1 MVKKLEKYK
10 NHRLAIAIQ
19 MNHEAGMKAKDIA
32 SLFNISKQRV
42 NYWLHNPIKK
52 RKRRTK
58 LSKRE
63 INTLVKWAR
72 DKPIVECRVSAKN
85 IQSRFNKLPKKMKE
99 RGIKQTISVSTVN
112 RVLNKYIGK
121 PKVIRNV
128 FYFKTN

>member
-19 MNHEAGMKAKDIA
+19 MNYEAGMKAKDIA
-32 SLFNISKQRV
+32 SLFHITKQRV

-58 LSKRE
+58 LTKRE
-63 INTLVKWAR
+63 INTLVKGAR
-72 DKPIVECRVSAKN
+72 DKPIIECRVTAKN
-85 IQSRFNKLPKKMKE
+85 IQSRFNKLPKRMKE
-99 RGIKQTISVSTVN
+99 GGNKKTISISTAN
-112 RVLNKYIGK
+112 RVLNKHIGK

-128 FYFKTN
+128 FF